1 MTTDLMSQRQA
12 LVDASLQAV
21 ALRLSTGT
29 AGNISLRHGDG
40 MLITPTGIDPGEMRA
55 EQIVAVDLD
64 GNWSGSW
71 KPSSEWS
78 IHAQIYRNTDA
89 QAVVHAHPD
98 YCVALACLRQP
109 LPPFHYMVAGFGGNE
124 VPCARYEPFGSPA
137 LADAVLEALGSRYN
151 ACLMANHGITTF
163 GADLRSALR
172 RAERL
177 ETLARQYLLARAA
190 GEPVLLTPADLSE
203 VHGRYAT
210 YGKQPKG

>member
-1 MTTDLMSQRQA
+1 MPADVLSLRQA
-12 LVDASLQAV
+12 LVDASRQAV

-29 AGNISLRHGDG
+29 AGNISLRHDG
-40 MLITPTGIDPGEMRA
+40 GILITPTGIDPAEMRA
-55 EQIVAVDLD
+55 EQIVEIDLD

-78 IHAQIYRNTDA
+78 IHAKIYRNTDA

-98 YCVALACLRQP
+98 YCVALSCLRQP

-124 VPCARYEPFGSPA
+124 VPCARYEPFGSAA

-163 GADLRSALR
+163 GADLRGALR

-190 GEPVLLTPADLSE
+190 GEPVLLTAADLAE
-203 VHGRYAT
+203 VHARYAT